1 VLALVAVYVKVAPD
15 ALPDTRRRVDLDY
28 SLISI
33 PGFRWGV
40 QPACLK
46 TRRGTALPRI
56 LRTNVL
62 SFSKNAAKLWCQK
75 QPDEHSRRSVQPART
90 R

>member
-1 VLALVAVYVKVAPD
+1 VSALVAVHVKVATD

-28 SLISI
+28 SLIGI

-56 LRTNVL
+56 IRTKELR
-62 SFSKNAAKLWCQK
+62 
-75 QPDEHSRRSVQPART
+75 R
-90 R
+90 